1 MIISKFF
8 PLILVVM
15 GNITYHLSSKN
26 LPKSANPLIGLTVT
40 YLTALLLCLIGLF
53 CTQTNSFKNEL
64 TKLNFSSWLLGLAV
78 LGVEGGY
85 LLLYRNG
92 WNISKGSL
100 IANIITA
107 SALILIGFYI
117 YKENLSFI
125 NITGFALCFLGIVLL
140 SIK

>member
-1 MIISKFF
+1 MIIGKFF
-8 PLILVVM
+8 PLILVVI

-26 LPKSANPLIGLTVT
+26 LPKSASPLVGLTVT

-53 CTQTNSFKNEL
+53 CTQTNSIKNEL
-64 TKLNFSSWLLGLAV
+64 TKLNFSSWLSGLAV

-85 LLLYRNG
+85 LLLYRSG

-107 SALILIGFYI
+107 SALLLIGFYI
-117 YKENLSFI
+117 YKEN
-125 NITGFALCFLGIVLL
+125 
-140 SIK
+140 